1 MPLWF
6 GPPRGTLPAVVP
18 LERVLARTEKVAV
31 CVTGLGACPIGFE
44 FDVVT
49 MSADEDPALDPL
61 LFHAPHHLHRGSG
74 AASIPPEMLRIGVH
88 FADGSKATN

>member
-49 MSADEDPALDPL
+49 MSAD
-61 LFHAPHHLHRGSG
+61 RGSRARPAAVPR
-74 AASIPPEMLRIGVH
+74 AASPSPRVGRREH
-88 FADGSKATN
+88 PT